1 MATSTRKADYLSRDL
16 QNATPGTTDPVKDYM
31 GRNAATTTTDYTGRN
46 LTVLTWPGAVA
57 MALGEQY
64 WVSGGYLVVTTAG
77 TSAAGAPTIP
87 GTIGGTVASNTVTLT
102 RWR

>member
-1 MATSTRKADYLSRDL
+1 MATSTRKADYLSRNL
-16 QNATPGTTDPVKDYM
+16 TNGTPGTTDPVTDYL
-31 GRNAATTTTDYTGRN
+31 GRNTASTTDYTGRL

-64 WVSGGYLVVTTAG
+64 WVVGGYLVVTTAG
-77 TSAAGAPTIP
+77 TAAAGAPTIP